1 MADGVDVPRQAHES
15 PDQSVSLSAPSVLER
30 AAAGLRPWLAWIVA
44 VWSLGVVVCS
54 ARPALGWY
62 TLRRLRRVGVSP
74 VSAEVM
80 AKLRRVSKQ
89 LGLRGAVQLVQS
101 SLARVPMVV
110 GYFRP
115 VILLPVSLVT
125 SIPAAQLEAILA
137 HELAHVQR
145 HDFAVNLL
153 QTLIETLFFYHPA
166 MWWLSHRIR
175 VERENCCDDLAVS
188 VLDNR
193 VEYGRAL
200 LALEELRGTTTSLAL
215 GVRSGSLLD
224 RIQRLVRRDPAE
236 RTVGAVGIVGMG
248 LLALVILAVGVW
260 NSTLAE
266 KPHSPADAAVAE
278 RRGVGRARCIER
290 HRQWRRGNPPDFET
304 PAPKPGTDEVPGGR
318 APRSTKANG
327 AARAGC
333 GLLECAGR
341 CLAAHWTTDV
351 GPGTAIRGQ

>member
-1 MADGVDVPRQAHES
+1 M
-15 PDQSVSLSAPSVLER
+15 
-30 AAAGLRPWLAWIVA
+30 
-44 VWSLGVVVCS
+44 
-54 ARPALGWY
+54 
-62 TLRRLRRVGVSP
+62 
-74 VSAEVM
+74 
-80 AKLRRVSKQ
+80 
-89 LGLRGAVQLVQS
+89 
-101 SLARVPMVV
+101 V

-115 VILLPVSLVT
+115 VILLPVSLIT

-166 MWWLSHRIR
+166 VWWLSHRIR

-215 GVRSGSLLD
+215 GVRGGSLLD

-260 NSTLAE
+260 NFTLAE

-278 RRGVGRARCIER
+278 REAWDALDALNVTVNGDAATRRTLRRQLQNLERTKFPEDASEIYESEWSSPCGPRTSGMCRPMPGRTLD
-290 HRQWRRGNPPDFET
+290 N
-304 PAPKPGTDEVPGGR
+304 
-318 APRSTKANG
+318 
-327 AARAGC
+327 
-333 GLLECAGR
+333 
-341 CLAAHWTTDV
+341 
-351 GPGTAIRGQ
+351 